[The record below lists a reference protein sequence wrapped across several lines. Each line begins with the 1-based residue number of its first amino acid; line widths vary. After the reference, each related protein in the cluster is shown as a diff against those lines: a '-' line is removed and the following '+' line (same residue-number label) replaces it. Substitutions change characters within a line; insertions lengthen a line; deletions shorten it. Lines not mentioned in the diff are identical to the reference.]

1 MSKERIDTSFFRGD
15 VVTATYVEHAD
26 KTYACN
32 PYIEALPPPI
42 NDEKVASLLR
52 RMPYYDEKERQHTA
66 LDRVTFAQRVTNCM
80 VPLPDHILIFKKF
93 QRMITDGYLA
103 RNPLSSEWIKQVR
116 RGFPHLDWVGLYSGY
131 NPYIRKNGSGIN
143 CTGPSGVGKT
153 TTVESALSL
162 LPQVIVHTSYQGQ
175 AFDQKQLVWLKLECP
190 SDGSLK
196 ALCQSF
202 FVVSDS
208 VLGKQSD
215 PKIYSGMTAEY
226 LLPLMAMRASSMG
239 LGVLVVDEI
248 QRLNRAASGG
258 ADRMLKFFVQLTNN
272 LGVPVVLIGTFEAA
286 NLFTKDFA
294 SARRSSGKQG
304 EMVMSNMR
312 PDRIW
317 DYFLE
322 SIWQYQFTNVVTPL
336 TPALRKAFYAESQ
349 GIADICIKLYMLAQI
364 QVIGSQDERITPD
377 LVSDV
382 ARANL
387 HSARPMLDALRRG
400 DTEALSH
407 IPDLYL
413 PQSLLD
419 RCRARAEHRI
429 ILSGTLDTLKNQSHH
444 DLNTDEDY
452 VDPPEDK
459 IAKLLVQAGYSQ
471 LLAVKCAGEAVARF
485 VEEGNIK
492 LATAEAFRIAAEHEA
507 DQKIEVTGAKPSGV
521 RPQKKVVSISG
532 DLREIFNKRPKAM
545 EPYEA
550 FKQAGVIKPA
560 DEFLE
565 VC

>member
-1 MSKERIDTSFFRGD
+1 MSEDRLDTAFFRGN
-15 VVTATYVEHAD
+15 VVPAKYAEHAD

-42 NDEKVASLLR
+42 SDAKAASLLR
-52 RMPYYDEKERQHTA
+52 RMPYYEGKERLQPA

-80 VPLPDHILIFKKF
+80 VPLPDHLLMVRKF
-93 QRMITDGYLA
+93 QRMIMDGYLA
-103 RNPLSSEWIKQVR
+103 RNPLSSEWVKQVR
-116 RGFPHLDWVGLYSGY
+116 RAFPDLDWNGTYDGY
-131 NPYIRKNGSGIN
+131 FPLVRKTGTGCN
-143 CTGPSGVGKT
+143 CTGTSGVGKT
-153 TTVESALSL
+153 TMVESALSL
-162 LPQVIVHTSYQGQ
+162 LPQVIEHTCYHGQ

-202 FVVSDS
+202 FVVSDA

-226 LLPLMAMRASSMG
+226 LVPLMARRASTLG

-286 NLFTKDFA
+286 SLFINDFA

-312 PDRIW
+312 PDQIW
-317 DYFLE
+317 DYFLG
-322 SIWQYQFTNVVTPL
+322 SIWRYQFTNVETPL
-336 TPALRKAFYAESQ
+336 TPVLSKAFYVESQ

-364 QVIGSQDERITPD
+364 QVIGTQDERITPE
-377 LVSDV
+377 LVVDV

-400 DTEALSH
+400 DKEALSK

-413 PQSLLD
+413 PQNLLD
-419 RCRARAEHRI
+419 QCRARAEHRI
-429 ILSGTLDTLKNQSHH
+429 VLSGTLDTIKNQSHQH
-444 DLNTDEDY
+444 LDTDEDY
-452 VDPPEDK
+452 VEPPEDK
-459 IAKLLVQAGYSQ
+459 IAKLLVAAGYKQ
-471 LLAVKCAGEAVARF
+471 PMAVKCARDAVGRF
-485 VEEGNIK
+485 AQESNIK
-492 LATAEAFRIAAEHEA
+492 LATAEAFRIAAEQEA
-507 DQKIEVTGAKPSGV
+507 DQKNEVTSGKASGT
-521 RPQKKVVSISG
+521 RPQRKVVSISG
-532 DLREIFNKRPKAM
+532 DLREIFKNRPKKM

-560 DEFLE
+560 DEFVG